1 MFLPLFTVKAIV
13 KAIWHASFTIRCI
26 LSVQVCFCLHNV
38 ANSQRI
44 QLSNTRNLGSSFGA
58 YDHHYIYLSQERL
71 TPSWITA
78 CFISITPKYYILLPS
93 LSPVSVLAA
102 VLLRSSVVGHAMLS
116 RHLIL
121 AGRGI
126 LLGKGKKIK

>member
-38 ANSQRI
+38 ANSQRS
-44 QLSNTRNLGSSFGA
+44 QWSNTRNLGSSFGA
-58 YDHHYIYLSQERL
+58 YDHHCIYLNQERL

-78 CFISITPKYYILLPS
+78 CLISITPKYYILLPS
-93 LSPVSVLAA
+93 LSVLAA

-126 LLGKGKKIK
+126 LLGKEKKTN